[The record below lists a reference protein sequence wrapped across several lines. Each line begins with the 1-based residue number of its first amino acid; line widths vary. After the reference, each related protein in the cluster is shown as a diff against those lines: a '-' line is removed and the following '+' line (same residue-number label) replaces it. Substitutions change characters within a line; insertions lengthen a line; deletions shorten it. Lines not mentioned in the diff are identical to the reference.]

1 MKELVFIWVLFMPAS
16 GPHMFDTKGACE
28 AFRRDQITT
37 YGMNMSHCHK
47 ELLGPVLDK
56 WLRGWK

>member
-1 MKELVFIWVLFMPAS
+1 MKELVFRWVLFMPAS

-28 AFRRDQITT
+28 AFRQDQITT
-37 YGMNMSHCHK
+37 HCHK
-47 ELLGPVLDK
+47 ELLGPALDK